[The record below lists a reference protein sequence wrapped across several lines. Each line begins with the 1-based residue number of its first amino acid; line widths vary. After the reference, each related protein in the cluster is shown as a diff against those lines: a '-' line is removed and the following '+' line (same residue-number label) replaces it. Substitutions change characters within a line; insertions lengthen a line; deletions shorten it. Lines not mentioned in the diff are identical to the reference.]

1 MYEDAGIADQNTRDK
16 ITSTALEL
24 FANQG
29 YHKTSIN
36 QIAKTVGV
44 SKSLIYNYFDS
55 KDHLLADIIE
65 AFVDKSM
72 KMLPEGSIEN
82 LKTADDLV
90 DYLHVLIA
98 DVKSQPAYYRL
109 LIMLTLQ
116 GTVKELIMAD
126 IMEKQ
131 EKLIPQLQSF
141 FEKFHP
147 ENSNTITYLFGAF
160 MDGII
165 LHYLYM
171 EGNYP
176 VDDVFDFFTTRLK
189 SFLQPSNPTQ

>member
-1 MYEDAGIADQNTRDK
+1 MHDDARLADQNTRSK
-16 ITSTALEL
+16 ITATALEL

-55 KDHLLADIIE
+55 KDHLLAHIIDDFTE
-65 AFVDKSM
+65 KSM
-72 KMLPEGSIEN
+72 KMLPEGSIEK
-82 LKTADDLV
+82 LETPDDLL
-90 DYLHVLIA
+90 DYLHVLMA

-126 IMEKQ
+126 ILEKQ
-131 EKLIPQLQSF
+131 KTLIPQLQGF

-147 ENSNTITYLFGAF
+147 DNSKTITYLFGAF

-176 VDDVFDFFTTRLK
+176 IDDVFDFFTTRLK
-189 SFLQPSNPTQ
+189 LFLQP

>member
-1 MYEDAGIADQNTRDK
+1 MINSMNAEIPTIDPNTKERIIA
-16 ITSTALEL
+16 TALEL

-44 SKSLIYNYFDS
+44 SKSLIYNYFES
-55 KDHLLADIIE
+55 KDHLLAHIIDVFIE
-65 AFVDKSM
+65 KSM
-72 KMLPEGSIEN
+72 DMLPEGRIEN
-82 LKTADDLV
+82 LETIEDLI
-90 DYLHVLIA
+90 DYLRILIEN
-98 DVKSQPAYYRL
+98 VKSQPAYYRL

-126 IMEKQ
+126 ILEKQ
-131 EKLIPQLQSF
+131 EKLIPQLTGF
-141 FEKFHP
+141 FEKFYP
-147 ENSNTITYLFGAF
+147 ADPKTITYLFGAF
-160 MDGII
+160 MDGIV

-176 VDDVFDFFTTRLK
+176 LDEVFDFFTTRLH
-189 SFLQPSNPTQ
+189 SFLKS

>member
-1 MYEDAGIADQNTRDK
+1 MNVEIPTVDPNTKER
-16 ITSTALEL
+16 ITATALEL

-44 SKSLIYNYFDS
+44 SKSLIYNYFES
-55 KDHLLADIIE
+55 KDHLLAHIIDVFIE
-65 AFVDKSM
+65 KSM
-72 KMLPEGSIEN
+72 EMLPEGRIEN
-82 LKTADDLV
+82 LETIEDLI
-90 DYLHVLIA
+90 DYLRILIE

-126 IMEKQ
+126 ILEKQ
-131 EKLIPQLQSF
+131 EKLIPQLTGF
-141 FEKFHP
+141 FEKFYP
-147 ENSNTITYLFGAF
+147 GDSKTITYLFGAF
-160 MDGII
+160 MDGIV

-176 VDDVFDFFTTRLK
+176 LDEVFDFFTTRLH
-189 SFLQPSNPTQ
+189 SFLKS